1 MTPKPEQIAPFQ
13 LVFGDDEFRV
23 TTAAREIVDALIP
36 EEERV
41 FGLESLDG
49 RADTVDH
56 ALSILRALE
65 ESLFTLSFLGG
76 RKLVW
81 LQDAN
86 FLYDTII
93 SRSEGVKSGVSALAA
108 SLKSGIPDGH
118 VLLVTAPK
126 VDKRMSLYKS
136 ASEIGHVQIFDQ
148 PDRPHQA
155 DKAAR
160 VLFTDWASDL
170 GLQVRQDVV
179 AAFIERAGT
188 ETRTIMNE
196 LEKLSAYL
204 GEERSLSADEVE
216 RLVTPS
222 REIPAWDLADAI
234 GRRDLPKALS
244 VLRQLV
250 FQRVSP
256 LALIAGIEGRLRD
269 LVLLREALDRG
280 WAVLSSSGRQN
291 QLNWHGLTPEV
302 AEQYDDML
310 KADPRK
316 INPYRASLLALQAQ
330 KYRMVEL
337 EWCQRATL
345 KTHKRLMSTGLPA
358 AVILE
363 LLVVNLIRPKVR
375 KRSTRE

>member
-1 MTPKPEQIAPFQ
+1 MAPFQ
-13 LVFGDDEFRV
+13 LVFGDDEFHV
-23 TTAAREIVDALIP
+23 TAAAREIVDALVP

-56 ALSILRALE
+56 ALSILRRLE

-93 SRSEGVKSGVSALAA
+93 GRSEGVKSGVSALAA
-108 SLKSGIPDGH
+108 SVKSGLPDGH

-136 ASEIGHVQIFDQ
+136 ASEIGQVQIFDQ
-148 PDRPHQA
+148 PNKPQQA

-160 VLFTDWASDL
+160 GLFTDWASDL
-170 GLQVRQDVV
+170 GLQARQDVV
-179 AAFIERAGT
+179 AAFVERAGT
-188 ETRTIMNE
+188 DTRTIMNE
-196 LEKLSAYL
+196 LEKLGVYL
-204 GEERSLSADEVE
+204 GEERSLSTDEVE

-234 GRRDLPKALS
+234 GRRDLPRALS

-256 LALIAGIEGRLRD
+256 IALIAGIEGRFRD
-269 LVLLREALDRG
+269 LVLLGEALDHG
-280 WAVLSSSGRQN
+280 WAALSSSGRQD
-291 QLNWHGLTPEV
+291 QLNWQGLPLEV

-316 INPYRASLLALQAQ
+316 LNPYRASILASQARN
-330 KYRMVEL
+330 YSAAEL

-345 KTHKRLMSTGLPA
+345 RTHKRLVSTGLPA

-363 LLVVNLIRPKVR
+363 LLVVDLIRPKGR
-375 KRSTRE
+375 KRAPRE